1 MKKVY
6 FPNRGDRLI
15 CVSNE
20 WEDMVVGEVVG
31 FLDDFYPCKSK
42 NIPIIYDW
50 VRGEEM
56 VCFGVLIKFCW
67 DNLDQ
72 LCRLN
77 PYERYNALAEWSSV
91 EMDKPKTGIADMK
104 FADYMAK
111 IIPNL

>member
-6 FPNRGDRLI
+6 FPKRGDRLI
-15 CVSNE
+15 HVSNE

-31 FLDDFYPCKSK
+31 FLDDFYPGKSK

-72 LCRLN
+72 LCRMN
-77 PYERYNALAEWSSV
+77 PYERYNAVAEWSSV
-91 EMDKPKTGIADMK
+91 EMDKLRRYNADMK

-111 IIPNL
+111 IIPHI

>member
-31 FLDDFYPCKSK
+31 FLDDFYPGKSK
-42 NIPIIYDW
+42 NIPIIRDW
-50 VRGEEM
+50 ISGEEL
-56 VCFGVLIKFCW
+56 VCVGPCVKFCW
-67 DNLDQ
+67 DSLDQ

-77 PYERYNALAEWSSV
+77 PYERYNAVAEWSSV
-91 EMDKPKTGIADMK
+91 EMDKPKRGTADMN
-104 FADYMAK
+104 FFEYMTK
-111 IIPNL
+111 IIPHI

>member
-15 CVSNE
+15 HVSNE

-31 FLDDFYPCKSK
+31 FLDDFYPGESK

-72 LCRLN
+72 LCRMN
-77 PYERYNALAEWSSV
+77 PYERYNAVAEWSSV
-91 EMDKPKTGIADMK
+91 EMDKPKRYRADMK
-104 FADYMAK
+104 FADYMDK
-111 IIPNL
+111 IIPNI